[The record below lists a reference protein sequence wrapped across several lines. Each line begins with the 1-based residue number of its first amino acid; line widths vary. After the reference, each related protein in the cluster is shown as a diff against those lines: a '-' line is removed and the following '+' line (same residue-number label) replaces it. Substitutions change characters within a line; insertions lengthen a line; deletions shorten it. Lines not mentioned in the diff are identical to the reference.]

1 MGPHPSDET
10 QTQFPAPPPRRP
22 QDTSPQDTSPQDTS
36 PQDTSLGA
44 YVKWS
49 ALMVA
54 VVLGLGF
61 VAAQVLRWL
70 DIDLGR

>member
-1 MGPHPSDET
+1 MGKHPSEET
-10 QTQFPAPPPRRP
+10 QAQAPAPPPRRP
-22 QDTSPQDTSPQDTS
+22 HDTS

-44 YVKWS
+44 YAKWS

>member
-1 MGPHPSDET
+1 MGQHPSNET
-10 QTQFPAPPPRRP
+10 QAQVPAPPPRR
-22 QDTSPQDTSPQDTS
+22 PQDTS

>member
-1 MGPHPSDET
+1 MGQHPSDET
-10 QTQFPAPPPRRP
+10 QAQVPAPPPRR
-22 QDTSPQDTSPQDTS
+22 PQDTSPQDTS

>member
-1 MGPHPSDET
+1 MGT
-10 QTQFPAPPPRRP
+10 QDSPDDAQPAAEAAPKPRA
-22 QDTSPQDTSPQDTS
+22 
-36 PQDTSLGA
+36 PQDTSLLA
-44 YVKWS
+44 YAKWS

-54 VVLGLGF
+54 IVLALGF